1 LATNQPV
8 DLGIRGVEEAVEIGR
23 GGFASVYRAFQPA
36 FERFVAVKVLDIADV
51 DDAAQGSFQ
60 RECRAIGKLSGRPNI
75 LTVHEAGVTATGKPY
90 LVMALAQES
99 LEDRLDRQGPLPVPE
114 AVDVGIKVAGA
125 LEFAHRAGILHRDVK
140 PANILISD
148 DGEPQLADFGI
159 ARVASATVLS
169 RSGLAF
175 TPTHAP
181 PEALEGKPPTPAADV
196 YSLASTLFNLIA
208 GHAAFV
214 EDPEDSLFVVLAR
227 VGSSPVPDLR
237 PRGVPDRLC
246 RVIENA
252 MSKDPQERPP
262 SAEAFAA
269 ALAAARREPA
279 APKEATVA
287 VTHRPASVGDA
298 ADGPPP
304 PDPPAAPEVVA
315 GTPSADRPKVVVRLV
330 AVGVLLVLLVAG
342 VVLVSL
348 TRGGSGKPSVRTG
361 GAGPS
366 TSGAAKP
373 ATTGPGVLT
382 GFHPV
387 AIGPP
392 LPRTSSLIAFAEF
405 AHENKD
411 NGVWVMSPEGFD
423 GRRVSPPVPNCE
435 QGGMGALRWD
445 GKAILFS
452 PGFACGLMSV
462 NLDGTGLKTLAKDG
476 TCEFGCDWSPDG
488 RNVVYVLKGFHLVVA
503 AADGSGP
510 TEIALGQAPE
520 WSSDGRLIAF
530 QTVSNEIVVIDVTTG
545 VTTVVGKAEGG
556 LRAPT
561 FDPAGTRLAVDT
573 LFGGLKTVDIATHAV
588 TPVCPAAGNLASN
601 PSWSPDGTSI
611 AYEASDQLGICDLA
625 SGAVRS
631 LPKVGLDR
639 NPSWR

>member
-23 GGFASVYRAFQPA
+23 GGFAAVYRAFQPA

-140 PANILISD
+140 PANILISE

-214 EDPEDSLFVVLAR
+214 EDPDDSLFVVLAR
-227 VGSSPVPDLR
+227 VGASPVPDLR

-252 MSKDPQERPP
+252 MAKDPQERPP

-287 VTHRPASVGDA
+287 VTLQRASLADP

-304 PDPPAAPEVVA
+304 PDQPAAPEVFA
-315 GTPSADRPKVVVRLV
+315 GTPSADRPKVVVRRIG
-330 AVGVLLVLLVAG
+330 VGVVLVLLVAG

-348 TRGGSGKPSVRTG
+348 TRGGSGKPAVRTG

-366 TSGAAKP
+366 TSGAARP
-373 ATTGPGVLT
+373 ATTGPRVPT
-382 GFHPV
+382 SFHPV
-387 AIGPP
+387 AIGPLLRRASP
-392 LPRTSSLIAFAEF
+392 LIAFAEYSQD
-405 AHENKD
+405 NRD
-411 NGVWVMSPEGFD
+411 NGVWVTAPD
-423 GRRVSPPVPNCE
+423 GTGARRVSPPVPNCPA
-435 QGGMGALRWD
+435 GGMGALRWD

-452 PGFACGLMSV
+452 PQVGCGLMTV
-462 NLDGTGLKTLAKDG
+462 NLDGSGLKTLDKDG

-488 RNVVYVLKGFHLVVA
+488 RSIVYVKGFHLVVA
-503 AADGSGP
+503 ASDGSGP
-510 TEIALGQAPE
+510 TDIGPGEAPE
-520 WSSDGRLIAF
+520 WSSDGKLIAF
-530 QTVSNEIVVIDVTTG
+530 QTMSKEIAAIDVATG
-545 VTTVVGKAEGG
+545 TTTVVGTADGG
-556 LRAPT
+556 LRAPSL
-561 FDPAGTRLAVDT
+561 DPTGTHLAVDSS
-573 LFGGLKTVDIATHAV
+573 LEGLKTIDMATHAV
-588 TPVCPAAGNLASN
+588 TPVCKAAGKFAAN
-601 PSWSPDGTSI
+601 PSWSPDGLAI
-611 AYEASDQLGICDLA
+611 AYNDGDQLGICDLA

-631 LPKVGLDR
+631 LPKVGSDR